1 MKDAAELK
9 SLNFRRETI
18 DAAQLCYGSDVT
30 AERHYFKIK
39 VQYLIGKLNTLD
51 EPRFVKKQNKPTK
64 NPKQTIDH
72 FTQRVVL
79 EKLHTGLD

>member
-18 DAAQLCYGSDVT
+18 DDAQHCYGSDVT
-30 AERHYFKIK
+30 EEHHYFKIK

-51 EPRFVKKQNKPTK
+51 EARFVKKQNKCLK
-64 NPKQTIDH
+64 SC
-72 FTQRVVL
+72 TQAWINL
-79 EKLHTGLD
+79 